1 MLIDFSFKNV
11 RSFKD
16 EVTFSMEVG
25 EAITDYAEENTI
37 SSGEID
43 VVKSSFIFGANAS
56 GKTNVIRAFHL
67 LRQIVVHGTPSELDL
82 LPIDTFASA
91 YGNTYFKIRFSKNK
105 KIYDYIIKYNLGYIV
120 NESLSV
126 NNSVVFNRTIDDVI
140 MPPLIKNLRES
151 LRDNQPLLF
160 FAQTNNVPEAK
171 EAYEW
176 FAQDILTPSL
186 LNNNLRNQQ
195 LFRPL
200 HTNPELKEE
209 VLYFL
214 RAADFNIK
222 DIKTQEVIV
231 PISSDPDKSEKVL
244 LLHCEHEGPDN
255 ISFTVDYEAE
265 SIGTRIFLLLI
276 MTILENQNN
285 SKLFLIDEFDRSL
298 HPKLVN
304 ILLQIFNEWNRT
316 GTQLIATTHDTDILD
331 APLRTDQIWFVDK
344 SYDGVSTLDSAFDFN
359 EHSIKDIK
367 KNYQDGLYG
376 ADQIINDAMMKDI
389 LGISDREEDAH
400 YGETV

>member
-16 EVTFSMEVG
+16 EVSFSMEVG
-25 EAITDYAEENTI
+25 EGITDYAEENII
-37 SSGEID
+37 SSGDID
-43 VVKSSFIFGANAS
+43 VVKSSFIFGGNAS
-56 GKTNVIRAFHL
+56 GKTNVIRAFQL
-67 LRQIVVHGTPSELDL
+67 LRQIVVYGTSSELDL
-82 LPIDTFASA
+82 LPMDTFASE

-105 KIYDYIIKYNLGYIV
+105 KIFDYTIKYNLGHIV

-126 NNSVVFNRTIDDVI
+126 NNTVIFNRTIDNII

-176 FAQDILTPSL
+176 FAQDILMPSL
-186 LNNNLRNQQ
+186 INNNLRNQQ

-200 HTNPELKEE
+200 HTNPELKEK

-222 DIKTQEVIV
+222 DIKTQEVIL
-231 PISSDPDKSEKVL
+231 PISSNPDKSEKVL

-255 ISFTVDYEAE
+255 TSFVIDYEAE
-265 SIGTRIFLLLI
+265 SIGTRIFLLLV
-276 MTILENQNN
+276 MTILENQHN

-304 ILLQIFNEWNRT
+304 ILLRIFNEWNHS

-331 APLRTDQIWFVDK
+331 TELRTDQIWFVDK
-344 SYDGVSTLDSAFDFN
+344 SYDGVSTLDSAFDFD
-359 EHSIKDIK
+359 EQSIKDIK

-376 ADQIINDAMMKDI
+376 ADQIINDSMMKDI
-389 LGISDREEDAH
+389 LGISDYEEDAH